1 MVLWIGRKRL
11 FIHYQSWDGSDMR
24 SCVFSEIFRNSLLR
38 FWRRRLS
45 CLREVSRVA
54 FFVAFYPQN
63 LLNFLRHGRPKS
75 PLWFLSV
82 RTINPIGFC
91 LQVMRT
97 HHHADTTCVSVPP
110 VIPSR
115 VIDLWIFWRHFF
127 FRGWERFIQT
137 TFPWK
142 NALHDEINED

>member
-1 MVLWIGRKRL
+1 MVSWIIGRKRL
-11 FIHYQSWDGSDMR
+11 FIHYQSWNDGGYIR
-24 SCVFSEIFRNSLLR
+24 SCLQRNFYSSTLLTMTFVMFTRGIESL
-38 FWRRRLS
+38 
-45 CLREVSRVA
+45 A

-75 PLWFLSV
+75 PPWFLSV

-91 LQVMRT
+91 LQVLRT
-97 HHHADTTCVSVPP
+97 HTDTTC

-115 VIDLWIFWRHFF
+115 VIDLCVFWRHFF

-137 TFPWK
+137 TFLWK
-142 NALHDEINED
+142 NTLRDEINED